1 MGSWEDDPLIGQK
14 IGNLTVIKRVKGKV
28 RPNGK
33 HPSCYLVECDCGER
47 FLATGYNLK
56 RGYRTMCA
64 YCAGEWIRPE

>member
-14 IGNLTVIKRVKGKV
+14 IGNLTVI
-28 RPNGK
+28 K